1 MCVQRSIATADSLFW
16 LFRPGWASSVQCSK
30 PLLCAVCCV
39 LTQFCDDPAAASMVD
54 HVSIPKLCAKTVV
67 INSICSCYMK
77 YPKYSVHTYY
87 ISMTLNYHFPCRKND
102 RMQIITNLHF
112 LLICLVKVESF
123 VIVVALIKAGVFFS
137 SVFGDHCGPC
147 FHFLL
152 SLGWM
157 ASWLLPLPLPQLYAE
172 LATLPWLHLGTGLD
186 SSAVPCTGSGLERTW
201 ACYRSDSSTLSFQ
214 QMW

>member
-1 MCVQRSIATADSLFW
+1 
-16 LFRPGWASSVQCSK
+16 
-30 PLLCAVCCV
+30 
-39 LTQFCDDPAAASMVD
+39 MVN

-67 INSICSCYMK
+67 INSILLLLHEISTVFC
-77 YPKYSVHTYY
+77 TYLLY
-87 ISMTLNYHFPCRKND
+87 IHDFELPLSL
-102 RMQIITNLHF
+102 NLHF
-112 LLICLVKVESF
+112 LHIVWLKVESF

-172 LATLPWLHLGTGLD
+172 LATLPWIHLGTGLD